1 MLTST
6 RNKSFPSYDFIIINA
21 STLRKTPKIIYI
33 WPENSYENSIPLP
46 KMSFKICYDAQVLHG
61 NLVSPEESFSKCPGK
76 GKETTG
82 KKSWGQPELWPLHRR
97 SLLFEQT
104 LNFCCFFFVDFF
116 SIKASQCTQ
125 VDRKQM
131 EHRYLIYSENFIAF
145 LIYIPVL
152 NQYNLVPRV
161 LSYPSGRLGERT
173 WERGCKPTF
182 VVID

>member
-33 WPENSYENSIPLP
+33 WPENSYENSILLP

-76 GKETTG
+76 GKETTE
-82 KKSWGQPELWPLHRR
+82 KNRRLKSWGQPELWPLHRR
-97 SLLFEQT
+97 SLLFEHT
-104 LNFCCFFFVDFF
+104 LNFFFFFF
-116 SIKASQCTQ
+116 FFFIKASQCTQ

-131 EHRYLIYSENFIAF
+131 EHRYLIYSENFIVF

-152 NQYNLVPRV
+152 NQYNLVPRFSP
-161 LSYPSGRLGERT
+161 LPIGTGRRENLGTRL
-173 WERGCKPTF
+173 
-182 VVID
+182 

>member
-6 RNKSFPSYDFIIINA
+6 RKKSFPSYDFIIINA

-33 WPENSYENSIPLP
+33 WPENSYENSILLP

-82 KKSWGQPELWPLHRR
+82 KNRRLKSWEQPELWPLHRR

-104 LNFCCFFFVDFF
+104 LNFCFFVFLFFFFHQGITVY
-116 SIKASQCTQ
+116 SSGQKADGAQ
-125 VDRKQM
+125 V
-131 EHRYLIYSENFIAF
+131 S
-145 LIYIPVL
+145 YIQWKFYCL
-152 NQYNLVPRV
+152 FNIH
-161 LSYPSGRLGERT
+161 SSA
-173 WERGCKPTF
+173 
-182 VVID
+182 

>member
-1 MLTST
+1 MFTSS
-6 RNKSFPSYDFIIINA
+6 RNKPFPSYDFIIINA
-21 STLRKTPKIIYI
+21 STLRKTQKIIYI
-33 WPENSYENSIPLP
+33 WPENSYENSILLP
-46 KMSFKICYDAQVLHG
+46 KMSFKICYDAQVLRG

-82 KKSWGQPELWPLHRR
+82 KNRRLKSWGQPELWPLHRR
-97 SLLFEQT
+97 SLLFEHT
-104 LNFCCFFFVDFF
+104 LNFFFFFF
-116 SIKASQCTQ
+116 IKASQCTQ

-131 EHRYLIYSENFIAF
+131 EHRYLINSENFIVF

-152 NQYNLVPRV
+152 YQYNLVPRV
-161 LSYPSGRLGERT
+161 LSFPSGRLGERT